1 MKRAIVFLNLLVLAA
16 IITLDVFLILSPSLV
31 LKSAA
36 SICFVIGGII
46 NAAYALK
53 NGGNKKFT
61 IFMMIGLVLAMIGDI
76 VNYNTSVLYFISG
89 TALFAAAHVFYII
102 AYYFMQRFRLSDILI
117 AACIFLPSVLFI
129 TLAPIFDFG
138 GILMEIVCVVYAF
151 ILSLMVGKALSNL
164 SLRSAVSIII
174 AVGSVLFFIS
184 DLSLLLNMFGAT
196 HKIPRIICLVTYYP
210 AQFLLA
216 FALFAYAIKGMNVFK
231 AAYCRIFQTV
241 LKIALPFLPYK
252 DPKILEKI
260 SEIPEV
266 LKANGKKKPLIVT
279 DKTIKTLGLS
289 AGLESGLVAAGME
302 YAVYDGVVA
311 NPTTENTAEALKIY
325 RQAGCD
331 CLIAFGGG
339 SPMDCAKGVGAL
351 IAKPKKSLND
361 MRGILKVGK
370 KIPLLIAIPTTA
382 GTGSETTLAA
392 VIVDAKT
399 RHKYAI
405 NDFPLIPSYAVLDE
419 EVTMTLPKKV
429 VSTTGM
435 DALTH
440 AIEAYI
446 GKGGNKST
454 RQDALDSCKLI
465 FENIE
470 ASFDDADKT
479 AKKNMLIASH
489 KAGRAFSKAY
499 VGYVHA
505 LAHSLGGKYDVPH
518 GLANAV
524 ILPIVLKDYGKAVYK
539 KLWKIAVY
547 CNLADK
553 NTPYKEGAE
562 NVISKIESLNAKFAI
577 PGTIPVI
584 HEGDIEELATYADK
598 EANPLYPVPVLWD
611 KNHFKKLYAQI
622 KGDEKMQDDEI
633 QTIIEKQRSYFESGK
648 TLNVKH
654 RLKRLKALYAAI
666 TDHLDLI
673 HAGLKKDLGKSESE
687 SYMCE
692 TGLVLSELS
701 YMIKHVKKFAKPKR
715 VATPLAQF
723 KSKSYRLPSPYGNVL
738 IMNPWNYP
746 VLLSLDPLIDAIA
759 AGNTVVLKLSA
770 YSPNTNEAIKKIIE
784 SVFSSEYVAVIFGGR
799 QANETLM
806 NSKFDYVFFTGS
818 KKVGKLVYEKAA
830 ANLTPVTLELGGK
843 SPCIVDETANIP
855 LAAKRIVWG
864 KFLNL
869 GQTCV
874 APDYIFCAEAIHG
887 KLIAEI
893 KKQIV
898 KQFGDNPLENPEYG
912 KIITEKH
919 FDRVLGLIDESK
931 TVHGGKSDAHTLKIE
946 PTVLDGVTFDDAV
959 MQEEIFGPVLPV
971 ITYRDENDVMK
982 YVSENDSPL
991 ALYVFSS
998 NKRRI
1003 KKFTTELGFGG
1014 GCVNDVVIHLATSNM
1029 PFGGFGASGL
1039 GSYHGKTGFET
1050 FTHYKSIVDKAT
1062 FMDLPMRYQ
1071 PFKKIYDKLVKM
1083 FLH

>member
-31 LKSAA
+31 LKSTA
-36 SICFVIGGII
+36 SACFVLGGII

-53 NGGNKKFT
+53 TGGNKKFT
-61 IFMMIGLVLAMIGDI
+61 VFMLIALVFAMAGDI
-76 VNYNTSVLYFISG
+76 VNYNPADLYFIIG

-102 AYYFMQRFRLSDILI
+102 AYYFINRFRLTDIII
-117 AACIFLPSVLFI
+117 AVCIFVPAVLLI
-129 TLAPIFDFG
+129 TLAPFFDFG
-138 GILMEIVCVVYAF
+138 GVLMEIVCAVYAL

-164 SLRSAVSIII
+164 RLRSAVGIII
-174 AVGSVLFFIS
+174 AVGSVLFFVS
-184 DLSLLLNMFGAT
+184 DLSLLLNMFGKIHT
-196 HKIPRIICLVTYYP
+196 IPRILCLATYYP
-210 AQFLLA
+210 AQFILA
-216 FALFAYAIKGMNVFK
+216 FAVFAHALKGMNVFK
-231 AAYCRIFQTV
+231 AVYCRVFQSV
-241 LKIALPFLPYK
+241 LKIALPLLPYK

-260 SEIPEV
+260 SDIPET

-279 DKTIKTLGLS
+279 DKTIKELGLS
-289 AGLESGLVAAGME
+289 AGLENSLTEAGFG

-311 NPTTENTAEALKIY
+311 NPTTENTAQALKIY
-325 RQAGCD
+325 KQEDCD

-351 IAKPKKSLND
+351 IAKPKKTLND
-361 MRGILKVGK
+361 LRGILKIGK

-419 EVTMTLPKKV
+419 EVTMTLPQKV

-446 GKGGNKST
+446 GRGGNKST
-454 RQDALDSCKLI
+454 RRDALEACKLI

-470 ASFDDADKT
+470 ASFADADRI
-479 AKKNMLIASH
+479 ARKNMLIASH

-524 ILPIVLKDYGKAVYK
+524 ILPTVLREYGKSVYK
-539 KLWKIAVY
+539 KLWQIAVY

-553 NTPYKEGAE
+553 NTPYNDGAE
-562 NVISKIESLNAKFAI
+562 IIISKIESLNEKFGI
-577 PGTIPVI
+577 PRTIPVI
-584 HEGDIEELATYADK
+584 CEGDIEELATYADK
-598 EANPLYPVPVLWD
+598 EANPLYPVPVLWNKD
-611 KNHFKKLYAQI
+611 KLKELYIKL
-622 KGDEKMQDDEI
+622 KGDEKMQETDI
-633 QTIIEKQRSYFESGK
+633 QTILEKQCAYFKSGK
-648 TLNVKH
+648 TLDVKH
-654 RLKRLKALYAAI
+654 RLKHLKALYAAI
-666 TDHLDLI
+666 NDNLDLI
-673 HAGLKKDLGKSESE
+673 HEGLKKDLGKSESE

-692 TGLVLSELS
+692 TGLTLSELS
-701 YMIKHVKKFAKPKR
+701 YMIKHVKKFSRPKR

-759 AGNTVVLKLSA
+759 AGNTAVLKLSA
-770 YSPNTNEAIKKIIE
+770 YSPNTNEAIKKVIE
-784 SVFSSEYVAVIFGGR
+784 SVFSPEYVAVVFGGR
-799 QANETLM
+799 QANETLI
-806 NSKFDYVFFTGS
+806 NSKFDYIFFTGS
-818 KKVGKLVYEKAA
+818 KNVGKLVYEKAA
-830 ANLTPVTLELGGK
+830 ENLTPVTLELGGK

-874 APDYIFCAEAIHG
+874 APDYIFCAEAVHD
-887 KLIAEI
+887 KLITEL

-898 KQFGDNPLENPEYG
+898 KQFGANPLENSAYG
-912 KIITEKH
+912 KMITEKH
-919 FDRVLGLIDESK
+919 FARVLGLIDENK
-931 TVHGGKSDAHTLKIE
+931 IVHGGKSDAGTLKIE
-946 PTVLDGVTFDDAV
+946 PTVLDGVSFDDAV

-971 ITYRDENDVMK
+971 ITYRDEDDVMK

-998 NKRRI
+998 NKKRI
-1003 KKFTTELGFGG
+1003 EKFTTELGFGG

-1071 PFKKIYDKLVKM
+1071 PFKKFFDKLIKL